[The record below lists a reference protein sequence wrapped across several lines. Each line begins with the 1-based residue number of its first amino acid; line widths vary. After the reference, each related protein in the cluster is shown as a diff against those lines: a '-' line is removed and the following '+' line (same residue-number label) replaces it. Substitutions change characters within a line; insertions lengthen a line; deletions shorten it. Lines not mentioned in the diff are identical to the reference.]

1 MNKDVLP
8 TAIGLTHKAGGR
20 PNTSAIPLVPPLS
33 QANEAKAEK
42 IRVALLFG
50 GRSSEHAISVVTA
63 AGVLGALNKDKYEII
78 PIGITKHGQWV
89 IPDPELLT
97 ANLDD
102 HAHLP
107 EVITASESEVMLSL
121 LDADR
126 TLKIV
131 VADSPPEMLGQV
143 DVVFPLLH
151 GPFGEDGTLQGLLE
165 LADIPYVGCGVI
177 ASAVGM
183 DKHYMKVLFEA
194 AGLKVGPYEVVL
206 AKDWHNDPECVKQRI
221 SRLQF
226 PLFVKPARAGSSI
239 GITRITDMDQLAAA
253 MDVAHE
259 SDPKVIIE
267 QGIEGRE
274 VECAVLGGHF
284 DEPARASL
292 PGEVVVDGADFY
304 DFESKYLGEGDVKLQ
319 IPAKLS
325 AELTEKV
332 REVAVRTFDALG
344 SEGLAR
350 VDVFIT
356 PDQEVVV
363 NEINTMPGFTPISMY
378 PAMWAAS
385 GLPYSEL
392 LDELISLALER
403 PTGLR

>member
-1 MNKDVLP
+1 MMSNDVLP
-8 TAIGLTHKAGGR
+8 KAIGKTHAKSR
-20 PNTSAIPLVPPLS
+20 PPRTFAASVRSPTPQHRTP
-33 QANEAKAEK
+33 K
-42 IRVALLFG
+42 IKVALLFG

-63 AGVLGALNKDKYEII
+63 AGVMKALNKEKYEII

-89 IPDPELLT
+89 IPDPELLNAT
-97 ANLDD
+97 LDD

-107 EVITASESEVMLSL
+107 EVITASTSEVMLSL

-126 TLKIV
+126 TIRLV
-131 VADSPPEMLGQV
+131 RPDEAPTVLGQV

-183 DKHYMKVLFEA
+183 DKHYMKVLFES
-194 AGLKVGPYEVVL
+194 AGLPVGPYEVVL
-206 AKDWHNDPECVKQRI
+206 AKDWHLDRPGVIARI
-221 SRLQF
+221 SRLEF
-226 PLFVKPARAGSSI
+226 PLFVKPARAGSSV
-239 GITRITDMDQLAAA
+239 GITRITSIDQLESA
-253 MDVAHE
+253 MDIAHK
-259 SDPKVIIE
+259 SDPKVIVE
-267 QGIEGRE
+267 QGIPGRE
-274 VECAVLGGHF
+274 IECAVLGGHF

-292 PGEVVVDGADFY
+292 PGEIVVAGADFY
-304 DFESKYLGEGDVKLQ
+304 NFESKYLGAGEVSLQ
-319 IPAKLS
+319 VPADLPPKVTD
-325 AELTEKV
+325 EV
-332 REVAVRTFDALG
+332 REIAIKAFDALG

-350 VDVFIT
+350 VDVFVT
-356 PDQEVVV
+356 KSGVVV

-392 LDELISLALER
+392 VDELISLALER